1 MPLITVVREY
11 VTARPLNELM
21 MYCKFSNNANP
32 NPTEKPIWKP
42 LLGESIIL
50 YKLKTKIALHI
61 SSPTGALI
69 VKIRNSPN
77 VPESI
82 DVIPIEIKISGNSK
96 ELITIAGNVESIP
109 AISIFSPSILVVII
123 WKCLVENAHQAC
135 TGNENPKSQAGTPI
149 NMAKTNQ
156 MGSLLSIA
164 GNKPMNAVITVN
176 ENTIHRV
183 EVGGISRGGE
193 SFTK

>member
-1 MPLITVVREY
+1 MSRFGWAYVDCDPQGSATGPTGSIQFLTGAGFTSGSHNLMYYTASATGPSGETYEGGTV
-11 VTARPLNELM
+11 A
-21 MYCKFSNNANP
+21 
-32 NPTEKPIWKP
+32 I
-42 LLGESIIL
+42 
-50 YKLKTKIALHI
+50 
-61 SSPTGALI
+61 TGALI

-164 GNKPMNAVITVN
+164 GNKPKNAVITVN